1 MWLAIGCCR
10 NKFSIVTATTKTAA
24 VLILRVLC
32 PMQNSPELD
41 EEGYSIRPEE
51 PGYILCCGLGLL
63 AYDLQDELGFT
74 ERPLAFMCCFVFVF
88 FPPFILL

>member
-1 MWLAIGCCR
+1 
-10 NKFSIVTATTKTAA
+10 
-24 VLILRVLC
+24 
-32 PMQNSPELD
+32 MQNSPELD

>member
-1 MWLAIGCCR
+1 
-10 NKFSIVTATTKTAA
+10 
-24 VLILRVLC
+24 
-32 PMQNSPELD
+32 MQNSPELD

-63 AYDLQDELGFT
+63 AYNLQDELGFT

-88 FPPFILL
+88 FPPFYSPLSCYSAAQTSSQRVLSMAVEQEAEV

>member
-1 MWLAIGCCR
+1 M
-10 NKFSIVTATTKTAA
+10 TTTTKNTPAA
-24 VLILRVLC
+24 VLILHVLC

-63 AYDLQDELGFT
+63 AYDL
-74 ERPLAFMCCFVFVF
+74 
-88 FPPFILL
+88 